1 MAIEGAVSNSPWETL
16 GVVLEILWLVS
27 SGWMTSETVVSGF
40 PGGLVMVGIAELASV
55 SVRVTSE
62 AAVSDLYIEPVTVEK
77 VVLVCATELVTCE
90 VTIPDT
96 AGETVVA
103 GTAELNSS
111 PGLVATENVVSDSLW
126 ETLEIF
132 LGKVGLVSSGWGT
145 KETAAS
151 DFSKKTV
158 IVGTVELTFVSE

>member
-16 GVVLEILWLVS
+16 GVVLEILRLVS

-77 VVLVCATELVTCE
+77 VVLVCATELATCE

-132 LGKVGLVSSGWGT
+132 LGTVGLVSSGWVT